1 MIKINRE
8 REREREKETEV
19 LVYFGKTL
27 IVYAEGKHN
36 DNRFVFE
43 GMRFTGGVVVS
54 WWICV
59 QLVATLVSGVVSRPE
74 APIIKLYDPTLETSS
89 SPDVIEY
96 TSEVG
101 GVSFLEQYAG
111 AEPDPQKMSP
121 HRLECECSFKKS
133 NPQGRPNSAYHIAK
147 LPASQLDP
155 LSDRK
160 LQDVVR
166 SHATSGSKIPEMRNL
181 KAGEP

>member
-1 MIKINRE
+1 M
-8 REREREKETEV
+8 
-19 LVYFGKTL
+19 VYFGTTL

-36 DNRFVFE
+36 DDRFVFE

-101 GVSFLEQYAG
+101 DVPVCFLSAGGVDPWQLVRTQFVYRTPGRRTTWPALSYRPGPFFLSCERTNQI
-111 AEPDPQKMSP
+111 
-121 HRLECECSFKKS
+121 RL
-133 NPQGRPNSAYHIAK
+133 P
-147 LPASQLDP
+147 
-155 LSDRK
+155 
-160 LQDVVR
+160 
-166 SHATSGSKIPEMRNL
+166 
-181 KAGEP
+181 